1 MVPNAAPESA
11 PPRIEAWDR
20 LELSVRRLMDE
31 HDAWQ
36 RRALA
41 AEKRVRE
48 LEIALDDVSAGR
60 LDPLAATH
68 RADSLER
75 ENRQLAR
82 RMNNA
87 RVAVQRLLDRIQFA
101 EEDR

>member
-1 MVPNAAPESA
+1 VPNAAPDAAHPGIES
-11 PPRIEAWDR
+11 WDR
-20 LELSVRRLMDE
+20 LELSVRRLMEE

-41 AEKRVRE
+41 AETRVRE
-48 LEIALDDVSAGR
+48 LEAALADVSAGR
-60 LDPLAATH
+60 LDPLTATN

-87 RVAVQRLLDRIQFA
+87 RIAVQRLLDRIQFA